1 MRTLGTFMLAMSFLI
16 FDACDPCEN
25 EPSVGYPSPDG
36 TLKVV
41 VFERGCGATV
51 GSNVQMSLLQSS
63 KPLPNEA
70 GNTFVMDSNQGA
82 SALQY
87 IYVDWT
93 SNNSVRITYPGNAR
107 VVKQEKRVGS
117 VDVTYVSK

>member
-1 MRTLGTFMLAMSFLI
+1 MLVIPVRMNAQSH
-16 FDACDPCEN
+16 
-25 EPSVGYPSPDG
+25 YPSPDG
-36 TLKVV
+36 ALKVI

-51 GSNVQMSLLQSS
+51 GPNVQMSLLPSS
-63 KPLPNEA
+63 TPLPNEA
-70 GNTFVMDSNQGA
+70 GNTFVIDSNHGA

-87 IYVDWT
+87 VYVDWT

-117 VDVTYVSK
+117 VDVVYLSK

>member
-1 MRTLGTFMLAMSFLI
+1 MKNLGAFILAVSFLMAA
-16 FDACDPCEN
+16 ACHPCEN
-25 EPSVGYPSPDG
+25 EEPAEYKSPDG
-36 TLKVV
+36 AWKVV
-41 VFERGCGATV
+41 AFERGCGATV
-51 GSNVQMSLLQSS
+51 GPNVQMSLLPSS

-70 GNTFVMDSNQGA
+70 GNTFVIDSNHGA

-93 SNNSVRITYPGNAR
+93 SNNAVRITYPSNAR
-107 VVKQEKRVGS
+107 VFKQEKRVGS